1 MRCYLFIF
9 IFLPIY
15 SVSQSLLIDT
25 IEISG
30 NKRTKPFILYRELPF
45 KIGDT
50 IDICNINSSLK
61 KAKENIL
68 NTSLYNFADVDTFN
82 TTANTISI
90 SIKVTERWYFWP
102 IPIFEQASRNLN
114 TWFYEK
120 DYDRINYGLFFALAN
135 FRGRNELLRFV
146 FRRGFRE
153 QYGFAYSNPG
163 IGKKQKVGYE
173 IKYLY
178 YRQKKLA
185 YSTVDSKPVDLY
197 TNKYNYQNSSGS
209 ISFTYRPGI
218 YNWHFISVSYNN
230 HFLSDT
236 LFVLNPNFIE
246 NFNQNI
252 QYFSA
257 QYSFTRDIRNSNY
270 YPLKGYYFMGT
281 VTKTGFGIFKTEPN
295 FFTLNIKVSKYF
307 EITKRIYGST
317 AGQVEYSNRNKP
329 SFIFSKAFGYGNY
342 TKGMELYVVDG
353 NGFGLWNNSI
363 RYQLVKPHTKQI
375 KILKAEKFSKFHYAF
390 YTSLNFD
397 LGYVINQTHAEVQ
410 HANEY
415 LYGYGIGLDFVTY
428 YDIVLRIEASRN
440 KFGETGIFLHFNAPF

>member
-1 MRCYLFIF
+1 MR
-9 IFLPIY
+9 FLLILLVLPFY
-15 SVSQSLLIDT
+15 SFSQSFMIDS
-25 IEISG
+25 IELHG
-30 NKRTKPFILYRELPF
+30 NKRTKPVILFRELPF
-45 KIGDT
+45 NIGDT
-50 IDICNINSSLK
+50 VAIENLPVLLK
-61 KAKENIL
+61 KAKENLL
-68 NTSLYNFADVDTFN
+68 NTSLFNFADIDTFN
-82 TTANTISI
+82 TKFNSVSI
-90 SIKVTERWYFWP
+90 SIKVVERWYFWP
-102 IPIFEQASRNLN
+102 IPIFEQASRNIN

-120 DYDRINYGLFFALAN
+120 DYDRINYGLFFAKVN

-163 IGKKQKVGYE
+163 IGIRQKLGYE
-173 IKYLY
+173 VKYLF

-185 YSTVDSKPVDLY
+185 YSTFDSKPLDLY
-197 TNKYNYQNSSGS
+197 TEDYNYKNSSGS
-209 ISFTYRPGI
+209 ISFTYRPKI
-218 YNWHFISVSYNN
+218 YNWHFISVSFND

-236 LFVLNPNFIE
+236 LFLLNPDFI
-246 NFNQNI
+246 QNSNKSI
-252 QYFSA
+252 QYFTA
-257 QYSFTRDIRNSNY
+257 QYSFTRDFRNSNY

-281 VTKTGFGIFKTEPN
+281 ITKTGFDLLKDEPD
-295 FFTLNIKVSKYF
+295 FFTFNIKASKYI

-317 AGQVEYSNRNKP
+317 AGQFEYSNRNSP

-353 NGFGLWNNSI
+353 NGFWLWNTSL
-363 RYQLVKPHTKQI
+363 RYQLVKPRTKQF
-375 KILKAEKFSKFHYAF
+375 KLLKAEKFSKFHYAL

-397 LGYVINQTHAEVQ
+397 LGYVINETHTLVQ
-410 HANEY
+410 HANEH